1 MEAHLASH
9 VGAEEGIT
17 LTARPGKV
25 DEQLKSRLDL
35 QTRTTNYHRSMQNK
49 RQQPIPGRIPD
60 TPDDAPTTTTYLVD
74 EESSTGLKLAPPT
87 PLCQNNKA
95 TNHQTQKAGFQKRFA
110 GA

>member
-25 DEQLKSRLDL
+25 DEHLKSRLDL

-74 EESSTGLKLAPPT
+74 EESSTGLKLALPT

-95 TNHQTQKAGFQKRFA
+95 TNHRTQKAGFQKRFA

>member
-1 MEAHLASH
+1 MSILNHVSTFKPEPQTIIASM
-9 VGAEEGIT
+9 
-17 LTARPGKV
+17 R
-25 DEQLKSRLDL
+25 
-35 QTRTTNYHRSMQNK
+35 NK

-74 EESSTGLKLAPPT
+74 EESSTGLKLALPT

-95 TNHQTQKAGFQKRFA
+95 TNHRTQKAGFQKRFA